1 MPIYEY
7 ECGDC
12 GHRLEV
18 LQRITDD
25 RLTTCPSCSQ
35 EALKKLVSPVG
46 FQLKGTGWYETDFK
60 NKGKP
65 EAKKDK
71 DGEKSDSSS
80 KDSSSAKSDGSAKS
94 GSDNKSS
101 SGKSEAKSAS

>member
-25 RLTTCPSCSQ
+25 RLTTCPSCSKD
-35 EALKKLVSPVG
+35 ALKKLVSPVG

-60 NKGKP
+60 NKGKAP
-65 EAKKDK
+65 AKK
-71 DGEKSDSSS
+71 S
-80 KDSSSAKSDGSAKS
+80 SDGGDSDKKATGDSKKDDQPAAKKS
-94 GSDNKSS
+94 TSESSD
-101 SGKSEAKSAS
+101 

>member
-18 LQRITDD
+18 LQRISDD
-25 RLTTCPSCSQ
+25 RLTTCPSCSK

-46 FQLKGTGWYETDFK
+46 FQLKGTGWYELTVYNTD
-60 NKGKP
+60 GY
-65 EAKKDK
+65 
-71 DGEKSDSSS
+71 
-80 KDSSSAKSDGSAKS
+80 
-94 GSDNKSS
+94 
-101 SGKSEAKSAS
+101 

>member
-18 LQRITDD
+18 LQRISDE
-25 RLTTCPSCSQ
+25 RLTTCAACGK

-60 NKGKP
+60 NKGKAP
-65 EAKKDK
+65 A
-71 DGEKSDSSS
+71 
-80 KDSSSAKSDGSAKS
+80 AQ
-94 GSDNKSS
+94 GSDKG
-101 SGKSEAKSAS
+101 SGKSESGKGDGAADSKSTGSDAGSDTKKSADKSAD

>member
-18 LQRITDD
+18 LQRISDE
-25 RLTTCPSCSQ
+25 RLTTCAACGK

-65 EAKKDK
+65 ESKKDT
-71 DGEKSDSSS
+71 DGEKSESSS
-80 KDSSSAKSDGSAKS
+80 KSDSGAKSKDDTKGAAAKS
-94 GSDNKSS
+94 
-101 SGKSEAKSAS
+101 ETKSAS